1 MARNL
6 MARRRR
12 QHLFFSVVVA
22 QVCNVLHEQAND
34 LREFAPHFPSL
45 VLNMFLA
52 LASLA
57 NQGRRLRSS
66 IKLVSQTSARCNP
79 W

>member
-1 MARNL
+1 

-12 QHLFFSVVVA
+12 QHFVFSVVVA

-45 VLNMFLA
+45 VLKVLNMFLA

-66 IKLVSQTSARCNP
+66 IKLVSQPSARVCVR
-79 W
+79 